1 MERIEADEVLPSDS
15 KDLEA
20 IFAPLVTDILR
31 LIDDQIK
38 SIQIKRPTQGVTVR
52 AKTYFRFT

>member
-1 MERIEADEVLPSDS
+1 MTRIEADAVLSS
-15 KDLEA
+15 HRKDLEA

-52 AKTYFRFT
+52 ATTDIH